1 MKRVFRLFLM
11 LLATNMVVSMA
22 VAQTKMPKL
31 SLSEPSSIKWAD
43 KRVDWLNKAQA
54 NMPELKHTL
63 VKPVAIVKGVED
75 ENSFQ
80 GWRMEPSGEPIES
93 FYKTSLKSHA
103 PIILDLGD
111 HYTGYLTLKVN
122 HTGMPADAPVRLKLT
137 FAELPAEVMT
147 PFDPYEG
154 GLSRAWLQD
163 EVVTIMRL
171 PEEVRIPRRLACR
184 YVKIEVLAQSYF
196 DFVIEDF
203 SFDAVTSATGEPM
216 ELSAECD
223 PMIRRINEVGL
234 KTLAECMQTVYEDG
248 PKRDQRLWIGD
259 LYLEALANAYSYRNH
274 TLTKRCLY
282 LLAALADEDGYLHA
296 TVYEYPTPMPQIN
309 QHVHDY
315 SLLYGVALLEYLKET
330 GDRQTAEDLWSVVE
344 YQVEFARTYL
354 KDGIYDVNKQPA
366 WWLVFDWKDDLNR
379 ATPMQGLM
387 TFCIAKS
394 LELAEML
401 GYEDRATVKE
411 WSKVLDQMRRASKS
425 KLYDKQRG
433 VMLSGD
439 QGQVSYLS
447 QAWMTL
453 SDTFSRKEAQRA
465 MRYVLENEDT
475 CYPGSPYAYHY
486 IIEALLHCGMETEAR
501 ELMVKYWGGMIQ
513 KGADTFWEVYDPK
526 DDKRSPYGAH
536 VVNSACH
543 AWSCTPVYFINK
555 YKDIFQQ

>member
-1 MKRVFRLFLM
+1 MKRVYRLFLM

-22 VAQTKMPKL
+22 VAQTKMPTL

-75 ENSFQ
+75 ENAFQ
-80 GWRMEPSGEPIES
+80 GWRMEPNGEPIES

-147 PFDPYEG
+147 PFDPYKG

-401 GYEDRATVKE
+401 GYEDRAPVKE

>member
-54 NMPELKHTL
+54 NIPELKHTL

-75 ENSFQ
+75 ENAFQ

-147 PFDPYEG
+147 PFDPYKG

-401 GYEDRATVKE
+401 GYEDRAAVKE

-433 VMLSGD
+433 VMLSGE

-501 ELMVKYWGGMIQ
+501 ELMLKYWGGMIQ

>member
-22 VAQTKMPKL
+22 VAQTKMPTL

-54 NMPELKHTL
+54 NIPELKHTL

-93 FYKTSLKSHA
+93 FCKTSLKSHA

-411 WSKVLDQMRRASKS
+411 WSKVLGQMRRASKS

-433 VMLSGD
+433 VMLSGE

>member
-11 LLATNMVVSMA
+11 LLAANMVVSMA

-147 PFDPYEG
+147 PFDPYKG

-216 ELSAECD
+216 DLSAECD

-401 GYEDRATVKE
+401 GYEDRAAVKE

-555 YKDIFQQ
+555 YKNIFQQ

>member
-1 MKRVFRLFLM
+1 M
-11 LLATNMVVSMA
+11 S
-22 VAQTKMPKL
+22 KL

-203 SFDAVTSATGEPM
+203 SFDAVTSATGDPM
-216 ELSAECD
+216 ELRAECD

-433 VMLSGD
+433 VMLSGE

-501 ELMVKYWGGMIQ
+501 ELMLKYWGGMIQ

>member
-22 VAQTKMPKL
+22 VAQTKMPTL

-147 PFDPYEG
+147 PFDPYKG

-216 ELSAECD
+216 DLSAECD

-234 KTLAECMQTVYEDG
+234 KTLAECLQTVYEDG

-401 GYEDRATVKE
+401 GYEDRAPVKE

>member
-1 MKRVFRLFLM
+1 MKNIFKS
-11 LLATNMVVSMA
+11 LLLLCAVNFVATLA
-22 VAQTKMPKL
+22 LAQSQMPTL
-31 SLSEPSSIKWAD
+31 SLEKVENIRWAD
-43 KRVDWLNKAQA
+43 KRVEWLDKAQA

-63 VKPVAIVKGVED
+63 IKPVAMVSVVED
-75 ENSFQ
+75 ASSFQ
-80 GWRMEPSGEPIES
+80 GWRMERSAEPIEN
-93 FYKTSLKSHA
+93 FYRTSLKGHA

-111 HYTGYLTLKVN
+111 HYTGYVSFKIN
-122 HTGMPADAPVRLKLT
+122 HTGMPADAPVRLKFT
-137 FAELPAEVMT
+137 FAELPAEVAT
-147 PFDPYEG
+147 PFDPYTG
-154 GLSRAWLQD
+154 SLSRAWLQD
-163 EVVTIMRL
+163 EIVTVMRL
-171 PEEVRIPRRLACR
+171 PDEVRIPRRIACR

-203 SFDAVTSATGEPM
+203 SFDAVTSASGEVM
-216 ELSAECD
+216 ELSADCD

-274 TLTKRCLY
+274 SLTRRCLY

-296 TVYEYPTPMPQIN
+296 TVYEYPKLMPQIN

-330 GDRQTAEDLWSVVE
+330 GDRKTAEDLWPVVE

-354 KDGIYDVNKQPA
+354 KDGIYDMQKQPA

-387 TFCIAKS
+387 TFCIDKS
-394 LELAEML
+394 YELAKML
-401 GYEDRATVKE
+401 GVESSETVKQ
-411 WSKVLDQMRRASKS
+411 WPKVLLQMRRASKE
-425 KLYDKQRG
+425 KLYDKSRG

-439 QGQVSYLS
+439 AGQVSYLS
-447 QAWMTL
+447 QVWMTL

-465 MRYVLENEDT
+465 MQYVLSDQSA

-486 IIEALLHCGMETEAR
+486 VIEALLHCGMETEAKD
-501 ELMVKYWGGMIQ
+501 LLIKYWGGMIE
-513 KGADTFWEVYDPK
+513 KGADTFWEVYDPS
-526 DDKRSPYGAH
+526 DDKRSPYGMH
-536 VVNSACH
+536 TVNSACH

-555 YKDIFQQ
+555 YKDIFQN

>member
-147 PFDPYEG
+147 PFDPYKG

-223 PMIRRINEVGL
+223 PMIHRINEVGL

-354 KDGIYDVNKQPA
+354 KDGIYDVNKQPT

-433 VMLSGD
+433 VMLSGE

-501 ELMVKYWGGMIQ
+501 ELMLKYWGGMIQ

>member
-31 SLSEPSSIKWAD
+31 SLSELSSIKWAD

-147 PFDPYEG
+147 PFDPYKG

-401 GYEDRATVKE
+401 GYEDRAAVKE

-465 MRYVLENEDT
+465 MRYVLENENT

>member
-203 SFDAVTSATGEPM
+203 SFDAVTSATGDPM
-216 ELSAECD
+216 ELRAECD

-433 VMLSGD
+433 VMLSGE

-501 ELMVKYWGGMIQ
+501 ELMLKYWGGMIQ

>member
-1 MKRVFRLFLM
+1 M

-75 ENSFQ
+75 ENAFQ

-137 FAELPAEVMT
+137 FAELPAEMMT
-147 PFDPYEG
+147 PFDPYKG

>member
-1 MKRVFRLFLM
+1 MKNFFRLFLV
-11 LLATNMVVSMA
+11 LCHTILFTSLAQ
-22 VAQTKMPKL
+22 AQSQMPKL
-31 SLSEPSSIKWAD
+31 SLSEVSSIKWAD
-43 KRVDWLNKAQA
+43 KRVEWLDKAQA

-63 VKPVAIVKGVED
+63 VKPVAIVEGVAD
-75 ENSFQ
+75 DGAFQ
-80 GWRMEPSGEPIES
+80 GWRMVKSDQAIEN
-93 FYKTSLKSHA
+93 FYKTSLKGHA

-111 HYTGYLTLKVN
+111 HYTGYVTFKVN

-147 PFDPYEG
+147 PFDPYTG
-154 GLSRAWLQD
+154 SLSRAWLQD

-171 PEEVRIPRRLACR
+171 PDEVKIPRRIACR
-184 YVKIEVLAQSYF
+184 FVKIEVLAVSYF

-216 ELSAECD
+216 ALSEDCD
-223 PMIRRINEVGL
+223 PMIRRINQVGL

-315 SLLYGVALLEYLKET
+315 SLLYGVALLEYFKET
-330 GDRQTAEDLWSVVE
+330 GDRQTAEDLWPVVE

-394 LELAEML
+394 YELAEML
-401 GYEDRATVKE
+401 GYEDREPVKE
-411 WSKVLDQMRRASKS
+411 WEKVLDQMRRASKS
-425 KLYDKQRG
+425 QLYDKKRG
-433 VMLSGD
+433 VMLSGE
-439 QGQVSYLS
+439 QGQISYLS

-465 MRYVLENEDT
+465 MRYVLEDEST

-486 IIEALLHCGMETEAR
+486 IIEALLHCGMETQAR
-501 ELMVKYWGGMIQ
+501 ELMLKYWGGMID

-526 DDKRSPYGAH
+526 DDKRSPYGMH

-555 YKDIFQQ
+555 YKHIFQ

>member
-1 MKRVFRLFLM
+1 MKNFFRLFLV
-11 LLATNMVVSMA
+11 LCHTILFTSLAQ
-22 VAQTKMPKL
+22 AQSQMPKL
-31 SLSEPSSIKWAD
+31 SLSEVSSIKWAD
-43 KRVDWLNKAQA
+43 KRVEWLDKAQA

-63 VKPVAIVKGVED
+63 VKPVAIVEGVAD
-75 ENSFQ
+75 DGAFQ
-80 GWRMEPSGEPIES
+80 GWRMVKSDQAIDN
-93 FYKTSLKSHA
+93 FYKTSLKGHA

-111 HYTGYLTLKVN
+111 HYTGYVTFKVN

-147 PFDPYEG
+147 PFDPYTG
-154 GLSRAWLQD
+154 SLSRAWLQD
-163 EVVTIMRL
+163 EIITVMRL
-171 PEEVRIPRRLACR
+171 PEVVKIPRRIACR
-184 YVKIEVLAQSYF
+184 YVKIEVLAESYF

-216 ELSAECD
+216 ALSEDCD
-223 PMIRRINEVGL
+223 PMIRRINQVGL

-315 SLLYGVALLEYLKET
+315 SLLYGVALLEYFKET
-330 GDRQTAEDLWSVVE
+330 GDRQTAEDLWPVVE

-394 LELAEML
+394 YELAEML
-401 GYEDRATVKE
+401 GYEDREPVKE
-411 WSKVLDQMRRASKS
+411 WEKVLDQMRRASKS
-425 KLYDKQRG
+425 ELYDKKRG
-433 VMLSGD
+433 VMLSGE
-439 QGQVSYLS
+439 QGQISYLS

-465 MRYVLENEDT
+465 MRYVLEDEST

-486 IIEALLHCGMETEAR
+486 IIEALLHCGMETQAR
-501 ELMVKYWGGMIQ
+501 ELMLKYWG
-513 KGADTFWEVYDPK
+513 
-526 DDKRSPYGAH
+526 
-536 VVNSACH
+536 
-543 AWSCTPVYFINK
+543 
-555 YKDIFQQ
+555 

>member
-75 ENSFQ
+75 ENAFQ

-147 PFDPYEG
+147 PFDPYKG

-433 VMLSGD
+433 VMLSGE

-447 QAWMTL
+447 QAWMTM

-501 ELMVKYWGGMIQ
+501 ELMLKYWGGMIQ

>member
-22 VAQTKMPKL
+22 VAQTKMPTL

-147 PFDPYEG
+147 PFDPYKG

-203 SFDAVTSATGEPM
+203 SFDAVTSATGKPM

-296 TVYEYPTPMPQIN
+296 TVYEYPMPMPQIN

-401 GYEDRATVKE
+401 GYEDRAAVKE

-465 MRYVLENEDT
+465 MRYVLENEDM

>member
-80 GWRMEPSGEPIES
+80 SWRMEPSGEPIES

-147 PFDPYEG
+147 PFDPYKG

-433 VMLSGD
+433 VMLSGE

-447 QAWMTL
+447 QAWMIL

>member
-22 VAQTKMPKL
+22 VAQTKMPTL

-75 ENSFQ
+75 EKAFQ

-147 PFDPYEG
+147 PFDPYKG

-203 SFDAVTSATGEPM
+203 SFDAVTSATGKPM

-296 TVYEYPTPMPQIN
+296 TVYEYPMPMPQIN

-401 GYEDRATVKE
+401 GYEDRAAVKE

>member
-54 NMPELKHTL
+54 NIPELKHTL

-75 ENSFQ
+75 ENAFQ

-93 FYKTSLKSHA
+93 FYKTSLKSHV

-147 PFDPYEG
+147 PFDPYKG

-203 SFDAVTSATGEPM
+203 SFDAVTSATGKPM

-401 GYEDRATVKE
+401 GYEDRAAVKE

-501 ELMVKYWGGMIQ
+501 ELMLKYWGGMIQ

>member
-54 NMPELKHTL
+54 NIPELKHTL

-75 ENSFQ
+75 ENAFQ

-147 PFDPYEG
+147 PFDPYKG

-196 DFVIEDF
+196 DFVVEDF

-401 GYEDRATVKE
+401 GYEDRAAVKE

>member
-1 MKRVFRLFLM
+1 MKRVFRLFLT
-11 LLATNMVVSMA
+11 LLATNMVVSIA

-75 ENSFQ
+75 ENAFQ

-147 PFDPYEG
+147 PFDPYKG

-203 SFDAVTSATGEPM
+203 SFDAVTSATGKPM

-282 LLAALADEDGYLHA
+282 LLATLADEDGYLHA

-401 GYEDRATVKE
+401 GYEDRTPVKE

-433 VMLSGD
+433 VMLSGE

-501 ELMVKYWGGMIQ
+501 ELMLKYWGGMIQ

>member
-1 MKRVFRLFLM
+1 MKRVFRLFLT

-75 ENSFQ
+75 ENAFQ

-147 PFDPYEG
+147 PFDPYKG

-203 SFDAVTSATGEPM
+203 SFDAVTSATGDPM
-216 ELSAECD
+216 ELRAECD

-401 GYEDRATVKE
+401 GYEDRAAVKE

-433 VMLSGD
+433 VMLSGE

-501 ELMVKYWGGMIQ
+501 ELMLKYWGGMIQ

>member
-54 NMPELKHTL
+54 NIPELKHTL

-75 ENSFQ
+75 ENAFQ

-147 PFDPYEG
+147 PFDPYKG

-203 SFDAVTSATGEPM
+203 SFDAVTSATGKPM

-401 GYEDRATVKE
+401 GYEDRAAVKE

-501 ELMVKYWGGMIQ
+501 ELMLKYWGGMIQ

>member
-1 MKRVFRLFLM
+1 MKRVFRLFLT

-43 KRVDWLNKAQA
+43 KRVDWLSKAQA

-75 ENSFQ
+75 EKAFQ

-147 PFDPYEG
+147 PFDPYKG

-163 EVVTIMRL
+163 VVVTIMRL

-401 GYEDRATVKE
+401 GYEDRAAVKE

-501 ELMVKYWGGMIQ
+501 ELMLKYWGGMIQ

>member
-75 ENSFQ
+75 ENAFQ

-147 PFDPYEG
+147 PFDPYKG

-401 GYEDRATVKE
+401 GYEDRAAVKE

-433 VMLSGD
+433 VMLSGE

>member
-75 ENSFQ
+75 GNSFQ

-203 SFDAVTSATGEPM
+203 SFDAVTSATGDPM
-216 ELSAECD
+216 ELRAECD

-433 VMLSGD
+433 VMLSGE

-501 ELMVKYWGGMIQ
+501 ELMLKYWGGMIQ

>member
-1 MKRVFRLFLM
+1 MKNFFRLFLV
-11 LLATNMVVSMA
+11 LCHTILFTSLAQ
-22 VAQTKMPKL
+22 AQSQMPKL
-31 SLSEPSSIKWAD
+31 SLSEVSFIKWAD
-43 KRVDWLNKAQA
+43 KRVEWLDKAQA

-63 VKPVAIVKGVED
+63 VKPVAIVEGVAD
-75 ENSFQ
+75 DGAFQ
-80 GWRMEPSGEPIES
+80 GWRMVKSDQAIEN
-93 FYKTSLKSHA
+93 FYKTSLKGHA

-111 HYTGYLTLKVN
+111 HYTGYVTFKVN

-147 PFDPYEG
+147 PFDPYTG
-154 GLSRAWLQD
+154 SLSRAWLQD
-163 EVVTIMRL
+163 EVITLMRL
-171 PEEVRIPRRLACR
+171 PEEVKIPRRIACR
-184 YVKIEVLAQSYF
+184 YVKIEVLAESYF
-196 DFVIEDF
+196 DFVIENF

-216 ELSAECD
+216 ALSEDCD
-223 PMIRRINEVGL
+223 PMIRRINQVGL

-315 SLLYGVALLEYLKET
+315 SLLYGVALLEYFKET
-330 GDRQTAEDLWSVVE
+330 GDRQTAEDLWPVVE

-394 LELAEML
+394 YELAKML
-401 GYEDRATVKE
+401 GYEDRAPVKE
-411 WSKVLDQMRRASKS
+411 WEKVLDQMRRASKS
-425 KLYDKQRG
+425 QLYDKKRG
-433 VMLSGD
+433 VMLSGE
-439 QGQVSYLS
+439 QGQISYLS

-465 MRYVLENEDT
+465 MRYVLEDEST

-486 IIEALLHCGMETEAR
+486 IIEALLHCGMETQAR
-501 ELMVKYWGGMIQ
+501 ELMLKYWGGMID

-526 DDKRSPYGAH
+526 DDKRSPYGMH

-555 YKDIFQQ
+555 YKHIFQ